1 MLCGSAGF
9 QAQDLSAPAP
19 KSAGITEVLHST
31 LLLTGFGIFKNL
43 LQFHCMYLRLASNS
57 RHSCTLYSLFTS
69 PFVVCV
75 WRGVICSLH
84 TADSWYGV
92 GWSPVVY
99 VYEQTEE
106 IQQRADAPL

>member
-9 QAQDLSAPAP
+9 QAQDLCAPAP
-19 KSAGITEVLHST
+19 KSAGITEVLHCT
-31 LLLTGFGIFKNL
+31 LLLMGFGIFKNL

-75 WRGVICSLH
+75 CGGGSFAHCEQLTPGMVL
-84 TADSWYGV
+84 AG
-92 GWSPVVY
+92 SPVVY
-99 VYEQTEE
+99 VYEHTVV
-106 IQQRADAPL
+106 